1 MERKTDWIKGT
12 SGDIVRRLEEREES
26 ALDYK
31 RCLLRSMDTCMVM
44 VAAWITLR
52 VLLPMCTCVGYRMM
66 EDKVDQTAAELTRR
80 HLKREESAQQIK
92 RCLLR

>member
-1 MERKTDWIKGT
+1 MERKTDWIKGA

-31 RCLLRSMDTCMVM
+31 RYLSRSMDTCMVM

-52 VLLPMCTCVGYRMM
+52 VL
-66 EDKVDQTAAELTRR
+66 
-80 HLKREESAQQIK
+80 
-92 RCLLR
+92 